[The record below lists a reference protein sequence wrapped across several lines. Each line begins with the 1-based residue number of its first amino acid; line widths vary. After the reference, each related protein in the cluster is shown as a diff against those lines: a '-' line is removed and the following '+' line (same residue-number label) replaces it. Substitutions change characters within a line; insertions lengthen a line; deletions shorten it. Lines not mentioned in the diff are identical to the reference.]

1 MFTNCHGVLT
11 VLVLIVLQ
19 KVEVVFK
26 KAAADHE
33 KFKASLAKEHAE
45 PQFLQNMQKEL
56 QEIDS
61 EILQL
66 EQDR

>member
-1 MFTNCHGVLT
+1 MLT
-11 VLVLIVLQ
+11 ILVVIAVQ
-19 KVEVVFK
+19 KVEAVFK

-33 KFKASLAKEHAE
+33 KFKTSVAKD
-45 PQFLQNMQKEL
+45 PQILQNMQKEL

>member
-1 MFTNCHGVLT
+1 MFTNFHGALT

-19 KVEVVFK
+19 KVEAVFK

-33 KFKASLAKEHAE
+33 KFKTSLAKD